1 MRKRPGLTLIEI
13 AVALGIV
20 AIAVV
25 PAVNMWLAASA
36 ANQATGDYAE
46 ALVVA
51 QLLIESKVRV
61 IAFDDQVSASGVDAA
76 STLAYD
82 LQVVPLSPTL
92 KRATATVKRP
102 GSEEPLV
109 RLVTLTAKEN

>member
-1 MRKRPGLTLIEI
+1 MAKRKGLTLIEI

-20 AIAVV
+20 AVALV
-25 PAVNMWLAASA
+25 PAVNMWLSASQ

-51 QLLIESKVRV
+51 QLLIESKIRV
-61 IAFDDQVSASGVDAA
+61 IAFDDQVSESGVDAA
-76 STLAYD
+76 SALAYD

-102 GSEEPLV
+102 GSEDALV
-109 RLVTLTAKEN
+109 KLVTLTAKEN